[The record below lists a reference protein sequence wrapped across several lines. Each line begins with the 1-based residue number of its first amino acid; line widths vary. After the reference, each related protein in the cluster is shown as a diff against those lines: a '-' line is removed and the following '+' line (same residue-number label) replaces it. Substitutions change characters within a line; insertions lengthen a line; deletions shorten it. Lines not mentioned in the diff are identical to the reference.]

1 MSLLSSDP
9 LPGLAALCHQAATAP
24 DRWPELVKAVHEAFS
39 TSGTVL
45 FTPEAGPADAFGVA
59 HGAVAHGVEDYF
71 GHWVEQDAWNVA
83 VAGRTF
89 FRTAGEV
96 RLGQEFLGDA
106 ALRRTDFFNAW
117 CQRFEAERVMS
128 LKVEDGAD
136 TFAPVMH
143 LSLFRRFA
151 DATFSAEEAQALKAL
166 WPHLRLAAQAHWHLR
181 CVRQMAAQEGLDAL
195 PLAAWV
201 LREDARIEYANRAA
215 CALMRTGSVA
225 RQRHGRLHGLGNLEA
240 DSLNALWQRSVRTG
254 EGCAQA
260 LEIPVQGERRA
271 ALLRVMPVWQ
281 TQVYLKAW
289 PTARLLA
296 LLETS
301 DAASDVVWMDALV
314 KRYALTRAERE
325 VLEHLRDGLS
335 QKEIAALRGVTVG
348 TVSTQVNLLFSK
360 TGLHRQPDL
369 MRLALGRWPGEADSG
384 APKI

>member
-9 LPGLAALCHQAATAP
+9 LPGLSALCHQAAAAP

-128 LKVEDGAD
+128 LKVEDGAG
-136 TFAPVMH
+136 TFAPTMH
-143 LSLFRRFA
+143 LSLFRRFE
-151 DATFSAEEAQALKAL
+151 DAPFSAEDAQRLKAL
-166 WPHLRLAAQAHWHLR
+166 WPHLRLAAQAHWSLR
-181 CVRQMAAQEGLDAL
+181 CVRHTAAQEGLDAL
-195 PLAAWV
+195 PHAAWV
-201 LREDARIEYANRAA
+201 LRDDGRIEFANHAA
-215 CALMRTGSVA
+215 RALMRACEVA
-225 RQRHGRLHGLGNLEA
+225 RISQGRLHGLGNLGA
-240 DSLNALWQRSVRTG
+240 DSLNALWQRCARIGV
-254 EGCAQA
+254 GCAQV
-260 LEIPVQGERRA
+260 LEIPVRGELRA
-271 ALLRVMPVWQ
+271 VLLRVVPVHQ
-281 TQVYLKAW
+281 APVYQKAW
-289 PTARLLA
+289 PKAQLLV

-301 DAASDVVWMDALV
+301 DEARDEAWMDALAA
-314 KRYALTRAERE
+314 RYALTQAQRD

-335 QKEIAALRGVTVG
+335 SEEIAALRGVKRG
-348 TVSTQVNLLFSK
+348 TVITHVNVLFGK
-360 TGLHRQPDL
+360 TGLHRQSDL
-369 MRLALGRWPGEADSG
+369 MRLALGRWP
-384 APKI
+384 K